1 MYQPSPS
8 VADSVSPTSVSLPAT
23 PSPCY
28 IPSEVPNALST
39 SFNQVPETLPLG
51 YTMSPT
57 RTACSLLTDIQHQ
70 YLAPS
75 APSLAMGTNCASP
88 AILDSL
94 HSATGKALNI
104 MTSPSRFEA
113 ETLLDIFFDKVRGSK
128 YTVSR
133 EMFQLFLDV
142 VYCSVPV
149 SCDWNIPY
157 IDTISKFHVYMAVAV
172 GLRMKTEGHPTE
184 RQLLEICYRL
194 ALEAAEAPDF
204 WSLPLSAEAAM
215 LFTLFAQVS

>member
-8 VADSVSPTSVSLPAT
+8 VADSVSPISISIPAT

-57 RTACSLLTDIQHQ
+57 TTDYSLLTDISPQ
-70 YLAPS
+70 YLPPS
-75 APSLAMGTNCASP
+75 APSLAMGTNSASP

-94 HSATGKALNI
+94 HPATGKAQNI
-104 MTSPSRFEA
+104 STSPTRFEA
-113 ETLLDIFFDKVRGSK
+113 ETLLDIFFDNVRGSK

-133 EMFQLFLDV
+133 EMFQFFLDV
-142 VYCSVPV
+142 IYCSLPI
-149 SCDWNIPY
+149 SCDWEIPY

-172 GLRMKTEGHPTE
+172 GLRMKTEGHSTE

-194 ALEAAEAPDF
+194 ALEAAQAPDF

-215 LFTLFAQVS
+215 LFALFAQVS